1 MNVPNWHPTED
12 ELVLHYYGE
21 APNEI
26 RTATEA
32 HLAECSSCLA
42 AWRELNRVLGAVT
55 AVPVPEPDEGF
66 ERVMWAR
73 ISRELPPRRTSW
85 LYGRFAVV
93 GAIAAVLIAV
103 ITGTM
108 AWFTLATSDAGAP
121 TAAEADPQIPLGEGE
136 NTQERVLLTAMSEYL
151 SRTEILLVEVAN
163 ARADQTESADRDAWT
178 FQRTTA
184 DDLVASG
191 RLYRQTARQTG
202 ELQVANMLEDLE
214 GVLVEVAAAPDA
226 VDRRNVD
233 FLRARIEDDALLFKV
248 RAVAS
253 DIRGR
258 QTHWTYSQ

>member
-1 MNVPNWHPTED
+1 MHVPNWHPTED

-21 APNEI
+21 APAEI
-26 RTATEA
+26 RQETEA
-32 HLAECSSCLA
+32 HLAACAPCAA
-42 AWRELNRVLGAVT
+42 AWRELTGVLGAVA

-73 ISRELPPRRTSW
+73 ISRDLPVRRRSW
-85 LYGRFAVV
+85 FSGQIAVFGSLAAALVAVV
-93 GAIAAVLIAV
+93 A
-103 ITGTM
+103 GTM
-108 AWFTLATSDAGAP
+108 TWIAFATRDAARDTP
-121 TAAEADPQIPLGEGE
+121 SVAEAPGPSDSR
-136 NTQERVLLTAMSEYL
+136 ERVLLTALTEHL
-151 SRTEILLVEVAN
+151 SRTEILLVEVMN
-163 ARADQTESADRDAWT
+163 AQPVASADASPDEDAWT

-191 RLYRQTARQTG
+191 RLYRATARQTG
-202 ELQVANMLEDLE
+202 ELQVANMLDDLE
-214 GVLVEVAAAPDA
+214 GVLVEVATTPEA

-258 QTHWTYSQ
+258 QTRLMYSE

>member
-1 MNVPNWHPTED
+1 MNWHPTED
-12 ELVLHYYGE
+12 ELILHYYGE

-26 RTATEA
+26 RSETER
-32 HLAECSSCLA
+32 HLADCSSCA
-42 AWRELNRVLGAVT
+42 AVWRELTAVLGAVT

-73 ISRELPPRRTSW
+73 VSRELPPRRTGW
-85 LYGRFAVV
+85 LGGRFAVV
-93 GAIAAVLIAV
+93 GALAAALVAV
-103 ITGTM
+103 IAGTM
-108 AWFTLATSDAGAP
+108 TWITLATGDSAAGVPAVADGTAGAGSDAS
-121 TAAEADPQIPLGEGE
+121 
-136 NTQERVLLTAMSEYL
+136 QERVLLTAMTEHL
-151 SRTEILLVEVAN
+151 SQAEILLVEVMN
-163 ARADQTESADRDAWT
+163 AQPTAASPDAWT
-178 FQRTTA
+178 FERTTA
-184 DDLVASG
+184 DELVASG

-214 GVLVEVAAAPDA
+214 GVLVEVAASPDA

-258 QTHWTYSQ
+258 QTRLTYSE

>member
-42 AWRELNRVLGAVT
+42 AWRELNGVLGAVT

-73 ISRELPPRRTSW
+73 ISRELPARRTSW
-85 LYGRFAVV
+85 LHGRFAAV
-93 GAIAAVLIAV
+93 GAMAAVFVAIV
-103 ITGTM
+103 TGTM
-108 AWFTLATSDAGAP
+108 AWITLATRNAGAP
-121 TAAEADPQIPLGEGE
+121 TAAEAQPGNPPSEDAQK
-136 NTQERVLLTAMSEYL
+136 RVLLTALGEYL
-151 SRTEILLVEVAN
+151 SQTEVLLVEVAN

-214 GVLVEVAAAPDA
+214 GVLVEVAAAPEA

>member
-1 MNVPNWHPTED
+1 MHWHPTED

-26 RTATEA
+26 RSMTET
-32 HLAECSSCLA
+32 HLADCSSCAA
-42 AWRELNRVLGAVT
+42 AWRELTAVLGAVT
-55 AVPVPEPDEGF
+55 AVPVPEPDESF

-73 ISRELPPRRTSW
+73 VSRELPARRTGW
-85 LYGRFAVV
+85 LYRQVAVV
-93 GAIAAVLIAV
+93 GALAAALVAV
-103 ITGTM
+103 IAGTVT
-108 AWFTLATSDAGAP
+108 WITLATHGTGAAIP
-121 TAAEADPQIPLGEGE
+121 SMADEAVAPGPE
-136 NTQERVLLTAMSEYL
+136 ERVLLTAVTEHL
-151 SRTEILLVEVAN
+151 SQTEILLVEVMNGQPTA
-163 ARADQTESADRDAWT
+163 AEPGAWT

-184 DDLVASG
+184 DELVATG

-202 ELQVANMLEDLE
+202 DLQVANVLEDLE

-258 QTHWTYSQ
+258 QTRLTYSE

>member
-1 MNVPNWHPTED
+1 VNWHPTED
-12 ELVLHYYGE
+12 ELILHYYGE
-21 APNEI
+21 APTDI
-26 RTATEA
+26 RSATDA
-32 HLAECSSCLA
+32 HLAACSSCTE
-42 AWRELNRVLGAVT
+42 AWRELNTVLGAVT

-73 ISRELPPRRTSW
+73 ISRELPPRRTGW
-85 LYGRFAVV
+85 FHGRLAVV
-93 GAIAAVLIAV
+93 GALAAALVAV
-103 ITGTM
+103 IAGTM
-108 AWFTLATSDAGAP
+108 AWITLATRQSVAPPSAVADGSDDTGGTDA
-121 TAAEADPQIPLGEGE
+121 
-136 NTQERVLLTAMSEYL
+136 QERVLLTALSEHL
-151 SRTEILLVEVAN
+151 SQTEILLVEVMN
-163 ARADQTESADRDAWT
+163 AHPAAAEPDAWS

-214 GVLVEVAAAPDA
+214 GVLVEVATAPEA

-258 QTHWTYSQ
+258 QTRLTYSE

>member
-1 MNVPNWHPTED
+1 MNVNWHPTED

-26 RTATEA
+26 RSMTEA
-32 HLAECSSCLA
+32 HLAGCSSCAA
-42 AWRELNRVLGAVT
+42 AWQELTAVLGAVT
-55 AVPVPEPDEGF
+55 VVPVPEPDEGF
-66 ERVMWAR
+66 ERIMWAR
-73 ISRELPPRRTSW
+73 VSRALPPRRTGW
-85 LYGRFAVV
+85 LHGRFAVV
-93 GAIAAVLIAV
+93 GALAAALVAV
-103 ITGTM
+103 IAGTM
-108 AWFTLATSDAGAP
+108 TWITLATHGTGPAVLKMADEAAAP
-121 TAAEADPQIPLGEGE
+121 GRE
-136 NTQERVLLTAMSEYL
+136 ERVLLTAVTEHL
-151 SRTEILLVEVAN
+151 SQTEILLVEVMNGQPA
-163 ARADQTESADRDAWT
+163 AAESDAWT

-184 DDLVASG
+184 DELVASG

-202 ELQVANMLEDLE
+202 DLQVANVLEDLE

-258 QTHWTYSQ
+258 QTRSTYFE